1 MSGWLAVVS
10 AAHVRRGQTL
20 EIVQVNHGKRSGLAR
35 MQVDDTVVY
44 YSPVEER
51 GDTIPLRVFTA
62 FATIADDDIWQ
73 ADEGDFKPYR
83 RKADYAHI
91 RPVPL
96 TELRE
101 RLHLTAQPNWGYQ
114 LRRGLIPLD
123 EHDTD
128 LIRTAM
134 ERR

>member
-10 AAHVRRGQTL
+10 AAHVRRGQAL
-20 EIVQVNHGKRSGLAR
+20 GIVQVNHGKRSGLAR
-35 MQVDDTVVY
+35 MRAGDTIVY

-62 FATIADDDIWQ
+62 LATVADDDIWQ

-91 RPVPL
+91 RSVPL

-101 RLHLTAQPNWGYQ
+101 RLHLTAHPNWGYQ

-123 EHDTD
+123 EHDTG